1 MTHTPNDSED
11 DAALLA
17 RIGAGDEAAMKVI
30 YDRYAGPLRFFVR
43 TWLSDEHEGGDVVHE
58 AMLAVWTQ
66 ATRFEGRS
74 SAKSWIFGIARNK
87 AIDRVR
93 ATSRM
98 VPTEPEHFD
107 DADESQDLQHDLEA
121 MQDAAVVRECVEAL
135 GEAHRRAVHLAFF
148 EDMAYRDIADV
159 EGCPVGTIKTRILH
173 AKRLI
178 VRCVSLKRRGA

>member
-1 MTHTPNDSED
+1 
-11 DAALLA
+11 
-17 RIGAGDEAAMKVI
+17 MKAI
-30 YDRYAGPLRFFVR
+30 YDRYAGPLRYFVR
-43 TWLSDEHEGGDVVHE
+43 TWLSDEHEAGDVIHE

-93 ATSRM
+93 STSRM

-107 DADESQDLQHDLEA
+107 DADESQDLQRDLEA
-121 MQDAAVVRECVEAL
+121 MQDAQVLRACVQAL

-148 EDMAYRDIADV
+148 EDMAYRDIAQV
-159 EGCPVGTIKTRILH
+159 EGCPVGTVKTRILH

-178 VRCVSLKRRGA
+178 LRCVNLKRSGA